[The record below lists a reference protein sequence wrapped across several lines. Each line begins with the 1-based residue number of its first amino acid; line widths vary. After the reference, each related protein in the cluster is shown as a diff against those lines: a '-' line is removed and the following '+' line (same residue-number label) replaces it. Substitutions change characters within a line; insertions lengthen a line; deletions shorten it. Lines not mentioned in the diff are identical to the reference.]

1 MEAFNLI
8 EGEFT
13 SDEALEILMNLI
25 NEKIRFHEVQS
36 LTKIEMGISGLE
48 KHKDRIEYL
57 KKTRSRLKE
66 IMEQASKNNC
76 LVALNAEVTIQFGKD

>member
-36 LTKIEMGISGLE
+36 LTKMEMGIPGLE
-48 KHKDRIEYL
+48 KHHERIAYL
-57 KKTRSRLKE
+57 KKTRTRVKDIIEL
-66 IMEQASKNNC
+66 SKKNKN
-76 LVALNAEVTIQFGKD
+76 LVMLNAEVTIKF